1 MFFVF
6 CLPDRSLSSVDQQ
19 ASSRQTLSL
28 YPANKSID
36 GDPQSCTY
44 TDKLRPRWIRV
55 DMRKN
60 QKVRAVAITVPSGI
74 YSQDPAQLTIYAISV
89 RDSTTAS
96 YHKCASFNGRFAT
109 ATLQLAC
116 AGGEV
121 EGRYIHVE
129 DNRHRID
136 YFSLCEIQV
145 FVNRGSYECGEAE
158 RPAHA
163 YSVRTETGAVN
174 YRCVYGYRLEGPS
187 TRICQQDG
195 QWSNPQP
202 ICREIICPPV
212 KEISHGRLQYVSR
225 KSDQLTLGT
234 MANVSCD
241 YGYQVSG
248 SPLMCEEDGGWSK
261 GNLSC
266 LPIDCGMPSTRHES
280 EQYILLNG
288 TNYGAV
294 ALLRCGEGE
303 TSLVCREDGTWS
315 IPELDCEEHSGL
327 SRLGLVEE
335 DQADVPTG
343 IVIGMAVVVFV
354 LLLTVVLVLL
364 FKRKKVL
371 RQNSTDSLPSKETSS
386 TLAPNSPQPYEN
398 DAFYATIPVDAIGNS
413 TENKKNFMSTIL
425 FPRKKKQSDTL
436 SKKSDDTK
444 DSGNSSVSNGCI
456 YEEIGIK
463 SERTTPED
471 TRTIPVNGEA
481 VYAQVDLEEKRRSR
495 LVKTLCEKF
504 EPVDP
509 PEWENTYRPE
519 EAYDEVDL
527 EPIKLRELP
536 PIPDENGSGVTYA
549 SLSLPLDPPSL
560 TKKNEIY
567 EDSSDSISV
576 MKDNDEW
583 QSLVL
588 SENVDDDTENSAV
601 GNSGIYEELE
611 TKPDRRTSENTEAA
625 ATEYSRMRQSTLV
638 KMLCEVFEPVDL
650 SKWKNIHR
658 PKDLTNIRELPPI
671 PSETGAIYTSSSLP
685 LNPSTSVKEN
695 EIYENLG
702 HFNSVMK
709 DNDLY
714 LREH

>member
-1 MFFVF
+1 
-6 CLPDRSLSSVDQQ
+6 
-19 ASSRQTLSL
+19 
-28 YPANKSID
+28 
-36 GDPQSCTY
+36 
-44 TDKLRPRWIRV
+44 
-55 DMRKN
+55 
-60 QKVRAVAITVPSGI
+60 
-74 YSQDPAQLTIYAISV
+74 PAQLTIYAISV

-109 ATLQLAC
+109 TTLQLAC

-212 KEISHGRLQYVSR
+212 KEIPHGRLHYVSR

-266 LPIDCGMPSTRHES
+266 LPINCGMPATRHES
-280 EQYILLNG
+280 EQYVLLNG

-294 ALLRCGEGE
+294 ALLRCGDGE

-315 IPELDCEEHSGL
+315 TPELDCEEHSGL

-335 DQADVPTG
+335 DQGDVPTG

-413 TENKKNFMSTIL
+413 SENKKNFMSTIL

-471 TRTIPVNGEA
+471 TTAIPVNGEA

-560 TKKNEIY
+560 TRKNEIY
-567 EDSSDSISV
+567 EDSNGSNSV
-576 MKDNDEW
+576 MKDNELYLT
-583 QSLVL
+583 SGTLK
-588 SENVDDDTENSAV
+588 NSV
-601 GNSGIYEELE
+601 ISNGGTYEEIG
-611 TKPDRRTSENTEAA
+611 TKLDRRVSRSTEIGPAGEA
-625 ATEYSRMRQSTLV
+625 EYSRTRQSTLV
-638 KMLCEVFEPVDL
+638 KKLCEIFEQGDL
-650 SKWKNIHR
+650 SKWKNIH
-658 PKDLTNIRELPPI
+658 KSKYFIDLPSI
-671 PSETGAIYTSSSLP
+671 PSDTGAIYTSSLP
-685 LNPSTSVKEN
+685 LNPPTSVKEN
-695 EIYENLG
+695 ETYENLG
-702 HFNSVMK
+702 HFSSVMK

-714 LREH
+714 LISGTLKV

>member
-1 MFFVF
+1 
-6 CLPDRSLSSVDQQ
+6 
-19 ASSRQTLSL
+19 
-28 YPANKSID
+28 
-36 GDPQSCTY
+36 
-44 TDKLRPRWIRV
+44 
-55 DMRKN
+55 MRK
-60 QKVRAVAITVPSGI
+60 
-74 YSQDPAQLTIYAISV
+74 
-89 RDSTTAS
+89 
-96 YHKCASFNGRFAT
+96 
-109 ATLQLAC
+109 
-116 AGGEV
+116 
-121 EGRYIHVE
+121 
-129 DNRHRID
+129 
-136 YFSLCEIQV
+136 
-145 FVNRGSYECGEAE
+145 
-158 RPAHA
+158 
-163 YSVRTETGAVN
+163 
-174 YRCVYGYRLEGPS
+174 RLLG
-187 TRICQQDG
+187 C
-195 QWSNPQP
+195 
-202 ICREIICPPV
+202 
-212 KEISHGRLQYVSR
+212 HG
-225 KSDQLTLGT
+225 
-234 MANVSCD
+234 
-241 YGYQVSG
+241 
-248 SPLMCEEDGGWSK
+248 
-261 GNLSC
+261 
-266 LPIDCGMPSTRHES
+266 
-280 EQYILLNG
+280 
-288 TNYGAV
+288 
-294 ALLRCGEGE
+294 
-303 TSLVCREDGTWS
+303 
-315 IPELDCEEHSGL
+315 GL

-576 MKDNDEW
+576 MKDNE
-583 QSLVL
+583 
-588 SENVDDDTENSAV
+588 
-601 GNSGIYEELE
+601 
-611 TKPDRRTSENTEAA
+611 
-625 ATEYSRMRQSTLV
+625 
-638 KMLCEVFEPVDL
+638 
-650 SKWKNIHR
+650 
-658 PKDLTNIRELPPI
+658 
-671 PSETGAIYTSSSLP
+671 
-685 LNPSTSVKEN
+685 
-695 EIYENLG
+695 
-702 HFNSVMK
+702 
-709 DNDLY
+709 LY
-714 LREH
+714 LTSGTLKV